1 MDHCQAHPC
10 CIMKMYRISFPYDY
24 LSSTSQGKRKI
35 QEKIT
40 ITKQKMKTKKKLNL
54 KIRNVS
60 ECLVVL
66 QCFVLVFDGLCGSS
80 SITAAAKHANH
91 ERKNLDD
98 EAHLRLLSY
107 LDNENKISLES
118 LEHLSPA
125 KLIGRDKSSEEDS
138 SNDHSNDMDSINKL
152 LMMDDPLSSSDKSAP
167 GIGKKF

>member
-1 MDHCQAHPC
+1 
-10 CIMKMYRISFPYDY
+10 MYLETEIFSNIHSGLYFRYFISY
-24 LSSTSQGKRKI
+24 SRKF
-35 QEKIT
+35 EKFHW
-40 ITKQKMKTKKKLNL
+40 LNL
-54 KIRNVS
+54 ELKTF
-60 ECLVVL
+60 LGL

-152 LMMDDPLSSSDKSAP
+152 LMMDDPVSSSDKSAP

>member
-1 MDHCQAHPC
+1 
-10 CIMKMYRISFPYDY
+10 
-24 LSSTSQGKRKI
+24 
-35 QEKIT
+35 
-40 ITKQKMKTKKKLNL
+40 MKTKKKLDL
-54 KIRNVS
+54 KICTVS

-152 LMMDDPLSSSDKSAP
+152 LMMDDPVSSSDKSAP
-167 GIGKKF
+167 GIGKKFSRLQYFRYILFHKTIATVIS